1 MKGIIKCA
9 WLENVQNILNNCG
22 LSYIW
27 QQQTFPSIEWLKNM
41 VHEKCKDQYVQSWYS
56 AVREGSKCINY
67 RILKLSHVFEPYLL
81 TLPQKYRTVLTKF
94 RCRNNKLPIEV

>member
-1 MKGIIKCA
+1 MIAGDQSKLSNLMYKLLFSLYMKGIIKCA

-67 RILKLSHVFEPYLL
+67 RI
-81 TLPQKYRTVLTKF
+81 
-94 RCRNNKLPIEV
+94 